1 MVRGF
6 KVVKDEDERSDTVA
20 GMDNRVDA
28 ERLQARL
35 AEAFGKP
42 GAELSGLAV
51 AVLVDGRLAHEF
63 CLGRRYI
70 DASDHRRDLPV
81 EPDTKF
87 RVASISKTVTAIG
100 AMTLVERGMLDLDGD
115 LSEYLGFRFRNPQ
128 YPQSQITAAMLLS
141 HTSSVRDD
149 GGYIIP
155 LPHRLQDFVIG
166 GVEGL
171 GSMAWAKPIDG
182 RDTAPGRYFCYSNLN
197 YGILATVMERL
208 SGQRFDLFMRD
219 RVLAPLGI
227 DGSFNVNLLSDEGLG
242 KLAVLYRK
250 AGADDVWRPW
260 GPWIAQVDDLGGRR
274 VPVPFRAAS
283 GIGPEA
289 LETYEPGTNGSI
301 FSPQGGLRI
310 SVRDL
315 AKVSRLFI
323 GGGEVDGV
331 RILARRS
338 VELMT
343 TARWSWDGKRRNGE
357 LYNGLTRETGLG
369 LARTTAA
376 RDEQGGDRLLPSGG
390 PRLWGHHADAYGL
403 LGGMLFDPAEGYGF
417 VYLIGGTA
425 CQPERLRGRYS
436 SWFLWEEEIQSAL
449 LESAGRGEPWRTG
462 LWRWRGAVGELGCFS
477 LEGLVAD
484 RAGLVLDP
492 ANAAHRDGLLV
503 GSATSPELLPEFAA
517 REAIPSWN
525 ADCPDGCRLDI
536 FLRARCGDAW
546 TGWFSLGQWS
556 ESAGVFTRR
565 SVDGQS
571 DTQSQTSGR
580 VDTDTLVLCAPAE
593 AMQLRCELVMVDAG
607 MVPGRGR
614 LPVIRNLA
622 LAFSG
627 AKAGAAM
634 APREPAG
641 AALCGTIIEGVP
653 AFSQMVY
660 PDGGNSWCSPTSVSM
675 VLAYWDRSGEPAE
688 PRVRSA
694 VAGVYDPAWGGCGN
708 WSFNMAFAG
717 SRGCDALVA
726 RFPSLSRLEPCI
738 AAGIPVVLSV
748 SWNNDGGRPLTG
760 APVAKS
766 AGHLTVLVGFD
777 ANGDPVMNEPAAR
790 DPSEVRR
797 TYRRDELESRW
808 LESSGGAVYL
818 IVPAGREVP
827 GLD

>member
-1 MVRGF
+1 MEG
-6 KVVKDEDERSDTVA
+6 SGMVA
-20 GMDNRVDA
+20 GMGNRMDV

-35 AEAFGKP
+35 EAISAKP

-51 AVLVDGRLAHEF
+51 AVIADGQLVHEF
-63 CLGRRYI
+63 CLGRRHI
-70 DASDHRRDLPV
+70 DAADPGRDLPV
-81 EPDTKF
+81 EPDTRF

-100 AMTLVERGMLDLDGD
+100 AMTLVEQGVLDLDAD
-115 LSEYLGFRFRNPQ
+115 LSEYLGFPFRNPQ
-128 YPQSQITAAMLLS
+128 YPSSPITAAMLLS

-149 GGYIIP
+149 GGYVIP
-155 LPHRLQDFVIG
+155 LPYSLQDFVAG
-166 GVEGL
+166 GIDEL
-171 GSMAWAKPIDG
+171 GSMAWAKPLDG

-208 SGQRFDLFMRD
+208 SGERFDLFMRD

-227 DGSFNVNLLSDEGLG
+227 DGGFNVNLLSDEGLG
-242 KLAVLYRK
+242 KLAALYRK
-250 AGADDVWRPW
+250 AGADDVWKPW

-289 LETYEPGTNGSI
+289 LKAYEPGTNGSI

-315 AKVSRLFI
+315 AKVARLFI
-323 GGGEVDGV
+323 GGGDVDGV
-331 RILARRS
+331 RILSRQS
-338 VELMT
+338 VELMM
-343 TARWSWDGKRRNGE
+343 TARWSWDGRHRNGE

-369 LARTTAA
+369 LARTMAA

-417 VYLIGGTA
+417 VYIIGGTA

-436 SWFLWEEEIQSAL
+436 SWFLWEEEIQAAIM
-449 LESAGRGEPWRTG
+449 ESLGRGERWRTG

-477 LEGLVAD
+477 LEGLVAGPT
-484 RAGLVLDP
+484 GLVLDP
-492 ANAAHRDGLLV
+492 ANAMRRDGLLV
-503 GSATSPELLPEFAA
+503 GSATSPELSPGFAA

-536 FLRARCGDAW
+536 FVRARCAGAW
-546 TGWFSLGQWS
+546 TDWFAFGQWS
-556 ESAGVFTRR
+556 ESTGVFTRR
-565 SVDGQS
+565 SADGHG
-571 DTQSQTSGR
+571 DARSQTCGR
-580 VDTDTLVLCAPAE
+580 VDTDTLVLSAPAE
-593 AMQLRCELVMVDAG
+593 AMQLRCELAMVDSGATSG
-607 MVPGRGR
+607 ARA
-614 LPVIRNLA
+614 LPAIRNLA
-622 LAFSG
+622 LAFSE
-627 AKAGAAM
+627 AKAGAAS
-634 APREPAG
+634 APREQAD
-641 AALCGTIIEGVP
+641 AALLGRILDGVP
-653 AFSQMVY
+653 TYSQMVY

-675 VLAYWDRSGEPAE
+675 VLAYWDRSAEPAE
-688 PRVRSA
+688 TRVRSA
-694 VAGVYDPAWGGCGN
+694 VAGVYDPSWGGCGN
-708 WSFNMAFAG
+708 WSFNMAYAG

-777 ANGDPVMNEPAAR
+777 EHGDPVMNEPAAR

-797 TYRRDELESRW
+797 VYRRDELESRW

-818 IVPAGREVP
+818 IVPDGRAVP